1 VSPRWFQRIAWFG
14 VVGGGSAL
22 AYAASVA
29 AAIELLGSGR
39 QIANI
44 LGLVAS
50 SLCSYLGHHYLTF
63 QADSDHGRY
72 FPRFMIQIALT
83 YLLSAAATY
92 AVARMHWPYAI
103 GIVTVLVAIPAV
115 NFVMLQTWVFAKRP
129 C

>member
-1 VSPRWFQRIAWFG
+1 MPRWLLRIGWFG

-22 AYAASVA
+22 AYAVSVS
-29 AAIELLGSGR
+29 GPSNFSGR
-39 QIANI
+39 AGRWPISSG
-44 LGLVAS
+44 LGVS

-63 QADSDHGRY
+63 RADSDHGRY

-92 AVARMHWPYAI
+92 VVDRMHWPYAI
-103 GIVTVLVAIPAV
+103 GILTVLVVIPAV
-115 NFVMLQTWVFAKRP
+115 NFVMLQTGSSPSVR